1 MSKGFIIIGLLLGM
15 LFSQSTNAQV
25 YRQGDGIL
33 SVGVG
38 FGYSARIGGVGGL
51 DFGGFGPIMVGYES
65 IVSQSSS
72 GAFGVGGIVGGR
84 FGGLLGTT
92 FTVMARGA
100 YHFNVSREFDV
111 YLGLGLG
118 AHIQSVDM
126 GLLGRETNL
135 SFAYGFFLG
144 GRYYLSD
151 AMAIQAELGYGVSI
165 FNIGLA
171 FKF

>member
-1 MSKGFIIIGLLLGM
+1 MNKLFIVIGLLLSM
-15 LFSQSTNAQV
+15 VFSEGANAQV

-38 FGYSARIGGVGGL
+38 FGYSARIGGLGGL
-51 DFGGFGPIMVGYES
+51 DFGGFGPVMVGYES

-72 GAFGVGGIVGGR
+72 GAFGVGGVVGGR
-84 FGGLLGTT
+84 FGGLVGTT
-92 FTVMARGA
+92 FTLMARGA
-100 YHFNVSREFDV
+100 YHFNVSRAFDL

-118 AHIQSVDM
+118 THVQSVDM
-126 GLLGRETNL
+126 GFAGRQTDFD
-135 SFAYGFFLG
+135 FAYGFFLG
-144 GRYYLSD
+144 GRYYVSD